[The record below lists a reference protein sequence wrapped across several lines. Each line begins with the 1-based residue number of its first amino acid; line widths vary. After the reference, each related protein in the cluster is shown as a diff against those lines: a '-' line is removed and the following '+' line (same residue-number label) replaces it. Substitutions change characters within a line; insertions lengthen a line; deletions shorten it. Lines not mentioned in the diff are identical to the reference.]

1 MDKLQL
7 KISYNKAIKRL
18 AKADE
23 YFNNTTI
30 DIDKMASSKI
40 IQAYNDLIKDM
51 SNLQKEYKKLY
62 GFEMPTHIKF
72 NGFN

>member
-1 MDKLQL
+1 MDKMVL
-7 KISYNKAIKRL
+7 KINYNKALKRL

-23 YFNNTTI
+23 YFNNTNI
-30 DIDKMASSKI
+30 SIEKMTSSKI

-51 SNLQKEYKKLY
+51 SAMQTEYKKLY
-62 GFEMPTHIKF
+62 GVEMPTSIKF